1 MNKKKLKKYLLPS
14 LMIVFSVTF
23 LISAGILAKRAIDD
37 QKQAKQYKYLASLV
51 GQQQQQVQRPPV
63 SSDGPSDTYEE
74 PLSAFVEMTHP
85 VTGETVKVLREYA
98 PVYQLNSDMVG
109 WITLPDTKLNYP
121 VVQTPSDPNYYLKR
135 DFYKNSS
142 RHGTVYAHAWANI
155 ETPSDNVTLYG
166 HNMRDGSMFAALH
179 KYNSKDFYDANPYI
193 YFDTLYEHRTYQV
206 LAVFEIDIK
215 KVDFPYHNFVE
226 GNAISFKDYVNTCR
240 ELSLYDTGVNA
251 AYGDKLITLSTCDQ
265 DTSTDD
271 LRFVVV
277 AKLVS

>member
-1 MNKKKLKKYLLPS
+1 
-14 LMIVFSVTF
+14 
-23 LISAGILAKRAIDD
+23 
-37 QKQAKQYKYLASLV
+37 
-51 GQQQQQVQRPPV
+51 
-63 SSDGPSDTYEE
+63 
-74 PLSAFVEMTHP
+74 
-85 VTGETVKVLREYA
+85 
-98 PVYQLNSDMVG
+98 
-109 WITLPDTKLNYP
+109 
-121 VVQTPSDPNYYLKR
+121 
-135 DFYKNSS
+135 
-142 RHGTVYAHAWANI
+142 
-155 ETPSDNVTLYG
+155 
-166 HNMRDGSMFAALH
+166 MFAALH